1 MTVLLVVLFFTI
13 VILVNLAC
21 RGTRDYIKKR
31 RTNSCQPDLEHPSNS
46 TMSPPGWAPCDQR
59 DRNPRIAA

>member
-13 VILVNLAC
+13 VILANLAR
-21 RGTRDYIKKR
+21 RGTWHYIKKR
-31 RTNSCQPDLEHPSNS
+31 RTNSCQPDPEHPSNS
-46 TMSPPGWAPCDQR
+46 TTSPPGGAPCDQR